1 MDFDL
6 SEDQR
11 AFQDTARQ
19 FAADVL
25 LPNAAAGAGGA
36 TVTSTCPHC
45 GVSDVSSAAAM
56 DAHLRRRCRCVSCQ
70 HAAEG
75 KGGVYG
81 VLAACARHR
90 RRQACDP
97 VAG

>member
-25 LPNAAAGAGGA
+25 LPNAAIWDA
-36 TVTSTCPHC
+36 TRTFP
-45 GVSDVSSAAAM
+45 A
-56 DAHLRRRCRCVSCQ
+56 DAL
-70 HAAEG
+70 
-75 KGGVYG
+75 
-81 VLAACARHR
+81 
-90 RRQACDP
+90 RQACGLGFGGIYVDEAHGGA
-97 VAG
+97 AGEDGECGAFGGG